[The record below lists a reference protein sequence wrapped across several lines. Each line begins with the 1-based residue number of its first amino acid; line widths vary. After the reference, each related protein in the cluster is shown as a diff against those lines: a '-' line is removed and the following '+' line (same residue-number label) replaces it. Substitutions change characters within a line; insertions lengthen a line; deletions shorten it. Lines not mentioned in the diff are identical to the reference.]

1 MKNYFGFKLIG
12 KAFFPLWLIF
22 YFFVIVP
29 YVIFII
35 KMKEIPP
42 TETPYL
48 NIFIF
53 LFLLILVFFFIHF
66 YLTRIM
72 IENITYKENPITFNG
87 KFRQFVWLIL
97 KGILFSI
104 ITVFVYMPWFGRD
117 IYRFFIN
124 NSSYEGE
131 SFVFQGK
138 GRDLFFI
145 IIVTL
150 LIPVIV
156 LTILM
161 VKIFTITPGEVSTS
175 YMVINQ
181 ILTCIIMI
189 PYIYSVYK
197 WTINIDFK
205 NYKIKWETELMPSC
219 KKIALEVLLSIITI
233 GIYYPMA
240 MVKLYAYF
248 AKRTIAQSGDLK
260 RSFGF
265 ETDHTNDFLFIWGQ
279 TLLTIITVGIYSP
292 WAICKIGT
300 RILNRTYIE

>member
-1 MKNYFGFKLIG
+1 MKNYFGFKLTG

-53 LFLLILVFFFIHF
+53 LFLLTLVIFFISF

-72 IENITYKENPITFNG
+72 IENITYKENPFTFNG

-104 ITVFVYMPWFGRD
+104 ITVFVYMPWFIRD
-117 IYRFFIN
+117 IYSFFIN

-189 PYIYSVYK
+189 PYTYSVYK

-233 GIYYPMA
+233 GIYSPMA

-265 ETDHTNDFLFIWGQ
+265 ETDHTNDFFFLCCQ